1 MPKVTHP
8 HLERRPTGY
17 YFRRRLPAW
26 LFEPG
31 GNPIGQPQN
40 QKSNSNLIL
49 TLSLKTYFLPEAKR
63 RARQLTAAS
72 DALFAARTEQDMPI
86 SAEIMTAVL
95 REVRDQEIS
104 AFERV
109 RARSAERET
118 ADVDA
123 ALSREAAVQDALREA
138 IALGRRE
145 TAAPLLKTA
154 ARRLGLAL
162 DEADPDFAALGHHAT
177 RLLIEISAERARREV
192 GDYGSE
198 SVLDSLGGGAKR
210 PALPSF
216 QSRRTVGSAELLKT
230 AFGQVETD
238 QTAFLPT
245 MSPPLPAQDL
255 AAIRSG
261 TLVHG
266 AFGGTPSFSDTAMPP
281 VLSAAPQG
289 RTAPIEDLP
298 LPQVPVPPPS
308 ANPVKAAPARPSLV
322 LPADPEARR
331 RALLRSIPDLRIDK
345 SVFSD
350 TSLEALLDP
359 WNMTIGEA
367 FDAYVEVKLAGYKD
381 EFHKTQ
387 KRLPKAGPKLT
398 KNTQP

>member
-1 MPKVTHP
+1 
-8 HLERRPTGY
+8 
-17 YFRRRLPAW
+17 
-26 LFEPG
+26 
-31 GNPIGQPQN
+31 
-40 QKSNSNLIL
+40 
-49 TLSLKTYFLPEAKR
+49 
-63 RARQLTAAS
+63 
-72 DALFAARTEQDMPI
+72 MPI
-86 SAEIMTAVL
+86 SAEIMTALL

-109 RARSAERET
+109 RARSAEREP

-145 TAAPLLKTA
+145 TAAPLVKAA

-177 RLLIEISAERARREV
+177 RLLLEISAERARREV

-216 QSRRTVGSAELLKT
+216 QSRRTAGSAELLKT
-230 AFGQVETD
+230 AFGQPETD
-238 QTAFLPT
+238 PAAFRPT

-261 TLVHG
+261 TLAHG
-266 AFGGTPSFSDTAMPP
+266 AFGGTPAPSDTAMPP

-289 RTAPIEDLP
+289 RTAPFEERLLP
-298 LPQVPVPPPS
+298 HVPVPAPS
-308 ANPVKAAPARPSLV
+308 ASTVEAAPAHPSLV

-331 RALLRSIPDLRIDK
+331 RALLRAIEPRRVCRRLQLLSRMEHHEQDDEQ
-345 SVFSD
+345 VF
-350 TSLEALLDP
+350 P
-359 WNMTIGEA
+359 
-367 FDAYVEVKLAGYKD
+367 
-381 EFHKTQ
+381 
-387 KRLPKAGPKLT
+387 
-398 KNTQP
+398 